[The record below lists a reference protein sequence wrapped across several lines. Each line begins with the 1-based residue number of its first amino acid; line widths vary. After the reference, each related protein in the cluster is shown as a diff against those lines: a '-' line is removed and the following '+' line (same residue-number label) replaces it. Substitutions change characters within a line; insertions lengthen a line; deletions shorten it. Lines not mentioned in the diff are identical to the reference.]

1 MKKILLFI
9 TLSLLMIISVVN
21 TMAEAPSSASFLGI
35 SISFSTKAYWDG
47 ATRSCLSR
55 DRGWCL
61 HFEIDAAAPVHE
73 GTIRGEL
80 SNLTTTG
87 LTLSFN
93 KKTDVTA
100 ETFLTFFKSGKF
112 LLDGDGTISEEI
124 AKKLGLASSY
134 VISQGAYS
142 YKEFGNRVTISF
154 SK

>member
-1 MKKILLFI
+1 MKKILLLISLSIIII
-9 TLSLLMIISVVN
+9 TSFGKTYAEPPASSSLL
-21 TMAEAPSSASFLGI
+21 GI
-35 SISFSTKAYWDG
+35 TVSFSTKAYWDG
-47 ATRSCLSR
+47 ATKSCLPR
-55 DRGWCL
+55 TRGWCL
-61 HFEIDAAAPVHE
+61 HFEIDVASPLHD

-112 LLDGDGTISEEI
+112 LMDGDGTISEEI
-124 AKKLGLASSY
+124 AKKLGLAASY

-142 YKEFGNRVTISF
+142 YKEFGDRVTINF